1 MLAACGGGGDGD
13 SSSEDSSSANT
24 DAGESAETVE
34 VAATPDETAVAPES
48 EIETN
53 ILPDVVVDNLTLS
66 NKVNLRNVIPSD
78 KVVLLW
84 MWAPF

>member
-1 MLAACGGGGDGD
+1 MSDEAAADPAAVPD
-13 SSSEDSSSANT
+13 
-24 DAGESAETVE
+24 E
-34 VAATPDETAVAPES
+34 VAVDPAAD
-48 EIETN
+48 IETN
-53 ILPDVVVDNLTLS
+53 ILPDVVLDNVTLS

>member
-1 MLAACGGGGDGD
+1 VLAACGGGGD
-13 SSSEDSSSANT
+13 SSADVAT
-24 DAGESAETVE
+24 SDGDESAAPTVE
-34 VAATPDETAVAPES
+34 ATPDDITVEPTS

-53 ILPDVVVDNLTLS
+53 ILPDVVVDNLILN
-66 NKVNLRNVIPSD
+66 NKANLRNVIPSD

>member
-1 MLAACGGGGDGD
+1 MLAACGGGSD
-13 SSSEDSSSANT
+13 SSAATSDG
-24 DAGESAETVE
+24 GESAAPAVE
-34 VAATPDETAVAPES
+34 ATPDDLAVEPAS

-53 ILPDVVVDNLTLS
+53 ILPDVVVDNLILN
-66 NKVNLRNVIPSD
+66 NKANLRNVIPSD